1 MTWVD
6 IGLIVVILLGGWRGR
21 RRGLGIEVCHTGGAL
36 LGLVVGFRVAPAL
49 AAAIYPHAG
58 VEQSIAYVV
67 AFAATAGA
75 IAGIGIAL
83 APRVDALLAR
93 SRAGRRLHQW
103 GGFVTGACK
112 SALLLLIFIAAAS
125 LVPWQPANRIVSQSP
140 VALWMLRASP
150 TVYQAIEFIVDDP
163 DVIRL
168 NER

>member
-36 LGLVVGFRVAPAL
+36 LGLVVGFRVALAL

-67 AFAATAGA
+67 VFAATAGA

-93 SRAGRRLHQW
+93 SG
-103 GGFVTGACK
+103 
-112 SALLLLIFIAAAS
+112 
-125 LVPWQPANRIVSQSP
+125 
-140 VALWMLRASP
+140 RASTASVGRFCDGRVQKRSSAADFHRRCIAGAVAARQP
-150 TVYQAIEFIVDDP
+150 HCFPIACRPLDAARVPYGLSGD
-163 DVIRL
+163 
-168 NER
+168 